1 MADPGEGP
9 GGPGPPYLRVWMTP
23 PPLSEGLDPSLGSLS
38 SDVFERRT
46 STGSEPFSLLV
57 SFYASVFVLPSVLI
71 LIETICPKICSKS
84 RLKSANSLLPFN
96 ISFNKPNNL
105 LPFNMRRSNKSLLKL
120 PIGIIGRP
128 RHSPFNSLSPDIH

>member
-1 MADPGEGP
+1 MLGRHICLTRSCGFVLANKVKDA
-9 GGPGPPYLRVWMTP
+9 L
-23 PPLSEGLDPSLGSLS
+23 LGSLS
-38 SDVFERRT
+38 SDVFERHT

-57 SFYASVFVLPSVLI
+57 SLDATIFVLPCVFI

-84 RLKSANSLLPFN
+84 WLKSANSLLPFN

-120 PIGIIGRP
+120 PIGIIGRS